1 MRDSSRLVFHIVFPF
16 REFLMNPIETEE
28 QENAYHEI
36 CDYLDSV
43 HMEIPDE
50 LEDYLDSLNT
60 LDSQEIFLNTR
71 DALSDVIDNP
81 ENWLVNHKEI
91 IERYLKFQDTEEYR
105 NSDGAKLKEVFKR
118 FNQEKGYN
126 SVFIPAMRKLSP
138 AYDEYV
144 LKLQKADQAFSQRY
158 QQ

>member
-1 MRDSSRLVFHIVFPF
+1 
-16 REFLMNPIETEE
+16 
-28 QENAYHEI
+28 
-36 CDYLDSV
+36 
-43 HMEIPDE
+43 MEIPDE

-71 DALSDVIDNP
+71 DALSDVIDDP

-105 NSDGAKLKEVFKR
+105 NSDGAKLKEVLKR
-118 FNQEKGYN
+118 FNQEQGYN